1 MTPSVTRDFTV
12 AVFVIW
18 RDHALLHWHRKLARW
33 LPPGGHIE
41 PNELPDDA
49 AIREVLEETGLP
61 IRLVG
66 DRGLPVDYPGQP
78 RQLVMPQGIQLEDI
92 SPGHQHIDLVYF
104 AVPESATETLPAV
117 EHGATWVARSDIA
130 TLDLTDEI
138 RAWLGRAFQ
147 EVRADVGPSDTV
159 SG

>member
-1 MTPSVTRDFTV
+1 MSDTITRDFTI

-18 RDHALLHWHRKLARW
+18 RDQVLLHWHRKLGRW

-41 PNELPDDA
+41 PHELPDDA

-66 DRGLPVDYPGQP
+66 DRGLPTDFPGQP
-78 RQLVMPQGIQLEDI
+78 RQLVMPKGIQLENI
-92 SPGHQHIDLVYF
+92 APGHQHIDLVYF
-104 AVPESATETLPAV
+104 AVPESETATPPPV
-117 EHGATWVARSDIA
+117 QHGATWIAQADLA

-138 RAWLGRAFQ
+138 RAWLGRAFH
-147 EVRADVGPSDTV
+147 EVPTRMGPSETHP
-159 SG
+159 G